1 MKRKA
6 VTKTA
11 IVISAVLMV
20 IWAVLGTGTSI
31 AWFKDE
37 SPTAKNVF
45 DIGELDLVVSHKVGN
60 DYIEV
65 KEDTKVF
72 DEEALYEPGYVQVVY
87 LKIENKGDVDFDYKL
102 SVVPD
107 LQTLVT
113 PKNVY
118 GHEIYLPQHLE
129 FGVIIEDEETVLQQ
143 QVADR
148 DVAEQNATSALSTY
162 HSAPDT
168 LKVGETHF
176 AALILRMPKEVG
188 NAANYRGD
196 TPPSVELDVMVKA
209 TQVGT
214 EFKD

>member
-1 MKRKA
+1 MKKKV

-11 IVISAVLMV
+11 IAISAVLMV
-20 IWAVLGTGTSI
+20 VWAILGTGTSI

-45 DIGELDLVVSHKVGN
+45 DIGELDLALSYKVGN
-60 DYIEV
+60 DYVEV
-65 KEDTKVF
+65 KEDTKMF

-87 LKIENKGDVDFDYKL
+87 LKIENMGDVNFDYKL

-113 PKNVY
+113 PENVY
-118 GHEIYLPQHLE
+118 GHEIYLPQYLE
-129 FGVIIEDEETVLQQ
+129 FGVIIEDDEAVLQQ

-148 DVAEQNATSALSTY
+148 NVAEQKATSALSTY
-162 HSAPDT
+162 NSIPDT
-168 LKVGETHF
+168 LEVGETHF

-196 TPPSVELDVMVKA
+196 TPPSVELGVTVKA

>member
-1 MKRKA
+1 MKKKM

-11 IVISAVLMV
+11 IAISAILMV
-20 IWAVLGTGTSI
+20 VWAILGAGTSI

-37 SPTAKNVF
+37 SPTVKNVF
-45 DIGELDLVVSHKVGN
+45 DIGELDLLLSHKVGN
-60 DYIEV
+60 DYVEV

-72 DEEALYEPGYVQVVY
+72 DEEAIYEPGYVQVVY
-87 LKIENKGDVDFDYKL
+87 LKIENSGDVDFDYKL

-107 LQTLVT
+107 LQTLVM

-118 GHEIYLPQHLE
+118 GYEIYLPQYLE
-129 FGVIIEDEETVLQQ
+129 FGVIIEEDEAELQQ

-148 DVAEQNATSALSTY
+148 GVAEQKATSALSTY
-162 HSAPDT
+162 NSVPDT
-168 LKVGETHF
+168 LEAGETHY
-176 AALILRMPKEVG
+176 AAVILRMPKEVG

-196 TPPSVELDVMVKA
+196 TPPSVELGVTVKA